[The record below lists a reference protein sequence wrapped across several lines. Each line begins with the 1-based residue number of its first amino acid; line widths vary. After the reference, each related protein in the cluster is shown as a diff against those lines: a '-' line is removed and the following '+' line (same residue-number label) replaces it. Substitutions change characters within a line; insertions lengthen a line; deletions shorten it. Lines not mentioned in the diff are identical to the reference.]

1 MLTIA
6 HLNESAPA
14 ELNLT
19 PIAVDVETAA
29 KLMGVSPS
37 TIRAHI
43 KRSDLLVKYSGTK
56 PVILMTELRVF
67 AESLPSRPRK
77 L

>member
-29 KLMGVSPS
+29 KLILDPPMGCGLGSA
-37 TIRAHI
+37 R
-43 KRSDLLVKYSGTK
+43 
-56 PVILMTELRVF
+56 
-67 AESLPSRPRK
+67 
-77 L
+77 